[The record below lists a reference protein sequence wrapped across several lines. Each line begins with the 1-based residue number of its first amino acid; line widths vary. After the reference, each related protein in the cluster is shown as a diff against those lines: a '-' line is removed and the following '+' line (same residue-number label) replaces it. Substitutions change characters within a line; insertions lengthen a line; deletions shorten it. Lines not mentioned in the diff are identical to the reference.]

1 MPLLQEPAGNGAF
14 IVAGRPR
21 DDTPPPQPVGLTLL
35 AQRSPSADE
44 RVRLRGVSEHDGG
57 VEVEAVDL
65 PGIGVRHSFETRHGR
80 QIGVVT
86 HRSGRRELLVYDPID
101 PDVCS
106 EVLPLTDD
114 EADAL
119 AELLGAP
126 RIVERLAA
134 IREQVAGLVT
144 EQISI
149 PPTSPYADQTLG
161 DTQARTR
168 TGASIVAVMRRSEV
182 IPSPTPG
189 FRFQPGDVVVVVG
202 TREGVQGVA
211 ELLEG

>member
-1 MPLLQEPAGNGAF
+1 
-14 IVAGRPR
+14 V
-21 DDTPPPQPVGLTLL
+21 T
-35 AQRSPSADE
+35 E
-44 RVRLRGVSEHDGG
+44 RTDGG

-65 PGIGVRHSFETRHGR
+65 PGIGVRHSFMTRHGR
-80 QIGVVT
+80 HIGVVT
-86 HRSGRRELLVYDPID
+86 HRSGRQELLVYDPAD
-101 PDVCS
+101 PDSCR
-106 EVLPLTDD
+106 EVVPLADD

-126 RIVERLAA
+126 RIVEKLAA

-144 EQISI
+144 EQIAI
-149 PPTSPYADQTLG
+149 GPRLPYAGRTLG

-182 IPSPTPG
+182 IPSPTPD

-202 TREGVQGVA
+202 TREGVQGVS